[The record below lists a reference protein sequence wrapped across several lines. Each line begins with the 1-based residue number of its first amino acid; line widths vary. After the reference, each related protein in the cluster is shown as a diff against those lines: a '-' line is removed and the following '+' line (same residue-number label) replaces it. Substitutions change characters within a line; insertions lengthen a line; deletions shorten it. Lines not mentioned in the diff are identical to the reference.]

1 MQVIKRADNL
11 NRFYSIEL
19 RIGDNSET
27 GTGRVQLTKNPVAG
41 TFGAATADP
50 DYIFVVDPLLN
61 GRYLTLQKV
70 ADNYLSVSEV
80 YVTHIV

>member
-1 MQVIKRADNL
+1 M
-11 NRFYSIEL
+11 
-19 RIGDNSET
+19 
-27 GTGRVQLTKNPVAG
+27 QLTKNPVAG